1 VEISPYYYSY
11 TSGIL
16 TKWKSGVRPV
26 FSLYQYSFE
35 GDMSGHLYCRNLSDT
50 LAGTPWQY
58 SQLERFYSIDR
69 EPMEIIPYL
78 SAYNRYPAV
87 EYLVKLGLTQLASQ
101 LIYKGKLSI
110 IQRGSGKNLRE
121 VLGVAA
127 EDLPMLQEINVTA
140 NQLEVYR
147 ELKKQGIRADE
158 QFLAWYHQ
166 IGLNFMDNV
175 LIPLRYSTQA
185 KLMHYVNEQFERFKN
200 LKNQTGMRRYE
211 APNRI
216 LSEYK
221 DYIEM
226 GKRLKYDFTDS
237 FVLFPRNLHE
247 VHDAVSK
254 LIVDKNNE
262 KMNNQI
268 KRAYKVLLEKYR
280 FTKDGLTL
288 IPPKSAKEIVNEGH
302 TLHHCVYSYVE
313 RVANGSCVILFI
325 RKADKIDEPFYTVEL
340 RDGKISQT
348 RGQGNGSATPEVQ
361 KFLDQWQRKKLLPA
375 NTAESA

>member
-1 VEISPYYYSY
+1 
-11 TSGIL
+11 
-16 TKWKSGVRPV
+16 
-26 FSLYQYSFE
+26 
-35 GDMSGHLYCRNLSDT
+35 
-50 LAGTPWQY
+50 
-58 SQLERFYSIDR
+58 
-69 EPMEIIPYL
+69 
-78 SAYNRYPAV
+78 
-87 EYLVKLGLTQLASQ
+87 
-101 LIYKGKLSI
+101 
-110 IQRGSGKNLRE
+110 
-121 VLGVAA
+121 
-127 EDLPMLQEINVTA
+127 
-140 NQLEVYR
+140 
-147 ELKKQGIRADE
+147 
-158 QFLAWYHQ
+158 
-166 IGLNFMDNV
+166 MDDV

-185 KLMHYVNEQFERFKN
+185 KLMRYVNEQFERFKN
-200 LKNQTGMRRYE
+200 LKNQNGMRRYE

-247 VHDAVSK
+247 THDAVSR
-254 LIVDKNNE
+254 LIVDKKNE

-268 KRAYKVLLEKYR
+268 KRAYKVLSAQYR

-313 RVANGSCVILFI
+313 RVASGSCVILFI
-325 RKADKIDEPFYTVEL
+325 RKSDKIDEPFYTVEL

-361 KFLDQWQRKKLLPA
+361 KFLDQWQRKKLLTA
-375 NTAESA
+375 NTDEAA